1 MSPLNTSGA
10 VTGVGGHGGG
20 VGGAPGAVWVGQLSK
35 SVAKALRVGI
45 GREKNRGISTIL
57 LRRSGAMGVFATDLD
72 KRRRRGPREGR
83 PGPDGAR
90 GGRPARPGGPA
101 GVSAAVAIGP
111 AATARPSP
119 LGAPGRRDVHFA
131 LERAVPTVILE
142 WWCQG
147 VVAPLRVRRSDRCA
161 SWGEGR

>member
-57 LRRSGAMGVFATDLD
+57 LRRSGAIRAFATDLD
-72 KRRRRGPREGR
+72 KRRRHGPREGR
-83 PGPDGAR
+83 PGPDGDR
-90 GGRPARPGGPA
+90 GGRPDRPGGPA
-101 GVSAAVAIGP
+101 GASVVVVTDHGADP
-111 AATARPSP
+111 APE
-119 LGAPGRRDVHFA
+119 HF
-131 LERAVPTVILE
+131 
-142 WWCQG
+142 Q
-147 VVAPLRVRRSDRCA
+147 
-161 SWGEGR
+161 